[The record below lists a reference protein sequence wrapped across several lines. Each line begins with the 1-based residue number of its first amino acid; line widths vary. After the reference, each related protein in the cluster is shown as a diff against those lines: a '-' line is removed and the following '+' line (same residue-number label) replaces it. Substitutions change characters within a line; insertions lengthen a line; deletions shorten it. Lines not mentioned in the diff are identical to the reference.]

1 MTYDSPWSM
10 EELQSMIDSA
20 LGELGFG
27 KNVSKEL
34 NEMETSLDEK
44 KGTSWGHW
52 LFHFRDL
59 TFLAGGG
66 QVESGRKGT
75 TKILQGPK

>member
-44 KGTSWGHW
+44 KGTS
-52 LFHFRDL
+52 
-59 TFLAGGG
+59 
-66 QVESGRKGT
+66 
-75 TKILQGPK
+75 